1 MVSLLTAG
9 KSLAIIFLL
18 SIFFSTILAEE
29 EITFNESPSG
39 EEPQLPALEQEI
51 WGSPS
56 VSLNDT
62 AEANADSSFNEPITS
77 LEIED
82 ETLLSDS
89 VIVSEGGEGVDTGLS
104 PSANQVNPSAV
115 REDNS
120 PNDASTEA
128 DRVPIED
135 SQDEE
140 VEVLIILN
148 SQPPYR
154 IASEVFSAN
163 GKEIENEEKK
173 IRAMLKKYQSEK
185 INDKVPNKISEVAFS
200 APSKSISIQETSF
213 AEDDLAKISEYA
225 RSIEQ
230 VNDRSEEHTS

>member
-51 WGSPS
+51 WESPS
-56 VSLNDT
+56 ISLNDT

-89 VIVSEGGEGVDTGLS
+89 VIVSEGGEGVDS
-104 PSANQVNPSAV
+104 
-115 REDNS
+115 
-120 PNDASTEA
+120 
-128 DRVPIED
+128 D
-135 SQDEE
+135 SIGSGN
-140 VEVLIILN
+140 LTF
-148 SQPPYR
+148 P
-154 IASEVFSAN
+154 
-163 GKEIENEEKK
+163 
-173 IRAMLKKYQSEK
+173 
-185 INDKVPNKISEVAFS
+185 
-200 APSKSISIQETSF
+200 ETM
-213 AEDDLAKISEYA
+213 D
-225 RSIEQ
+225 
-230 VNDRSEEHTS
+230 V